1 MLSMLDTLELAVLAS
16 HHPALTLR
24 APRISLAL
32 RVPTAS
38 PTNPKK
44 FYLRTQL
51 PLRVFASSRE
61 NRFCIHTMQVTI
73 ESSPLPHRYVP
84 PPGAHA

>member
-1 MLSMLDTLELAVLAS
+1 MLAMLDTLELAVLAIL
-16 HHPALTLR
+16 HPALTLR
-24 APRISLAL
+24 APLISLAL

-38 PTNPKK
+38 TTNPKNSI
-44 FYLRTQL
+44 FV
-51 PLRVFASSRE
+51 PSSPFATSRE